1 MRLKNKKQLLYTFL
15 IFSLIGHF
23 LSYYFY
29 VESFNQIKELE
40 MLIFYNDFMTINL
53 VFSLSIGLS
62 AVIFLIVR
70 NRINLNI
77 IIQLMLF
84 VIITTL
90 FGVCFVKYRID
101 TINDFLKNNPNKTM
115 DSYDLYFENYWGLGL
130 FIGSIIYYII
140 ILISREI
147 VNINKNISK

>member
-1 MRLKNKKQLLYTFL
+1 
-15 IFSLIGHF
+15 
-23 LSYYFY
+23 
-29 VESFNQIKELE
+29 

-53 VFSLSIGLS
+53 VFLLSIGLS